1 MYQVCY
7 CFCLV
12 SQQTET
18 EYNIKDNTVGVW
30 SVRAVQLLECP
41 LLDISVRVC
50 FVVVVVLRLLIT
62 KRTDLFLL
70 DFHDQYIHSKI
81 ILISS

>member
-1 MYQVCY
+1 MYQVCSY

-18 EYNIKDNTVGVW
+18 EYNIQDNT
-30 SVRAVQLLECP
+30 VQLLECP

-50 FVVVVVLRLLIT
+50 FVVVVLLRLLIIT
-62 KRTDLFLL
+62 KRIDLYLL